1 MISSYGSIINQD
13 NVLEKNGSS
22 FKITENNP
30 NSCNKLLEIV
40 ASNGF
45 GFTLDI
51 PSVVNW
57 AFLKTD
63 CPAGIKKVCD
73 GIIVCT
79 KGQETYFI
87 LIDLKSKK
95 SKDANKQILS
105 SRFLCEW
112 LNNLINLHLKIP
124 DRINFIGL
132 ICLAGRNAPSKGT
145 TIHDFKCCNTYTP
158 SGYSDMR
165 IFTFHNQ
172 GKISVTSI
180 IKKFEGS

>member
-1 MISSYGSIINQD
+1 MISSYSSIINQN

-22 FKITENNP
+22 FKITENNL
-30 NSCNKLLEIV
+30 NSRNKLLEVV

-112 LNNLINLHLKIP
+112 LNNLINLHLNIS
-124 DRINFIGL
+124 DDINFIGL
-132 ICLAGRNAPSKGT
+132 ICLAGRNTPSKGT
-145 TIHDFKCCNTYTP
+145 TTHDFKYCKRYTP
-158 SGYSDMR
+158 SGYGDME
-165 IFTFHNQ
+165 IFKFCNQ
-172 GKISVTSI
+172 GKISVDCI